1 MTLLAPLVVLVAA
14 VFAGLFILR
23 LGGAHRRSVSRF
35 APAIICA
42 GAAILFAARGAMWI
56 ALAFGVASIALY
68 AWSTR
73 ESQAATKQARNKSS
87 RSHGAAPPK
96 KGSAMS
102 DAQARAI
109 LGVHPGASEADI
121 RSAYRRK
128 MARAHPDLGGST
140 EEAAQLSAARD
151 ALLRR

>member
-1 MTLLAPLVVLVAA
+1 MSLLAPLLVLVAA

-23 LGGAHRRSVSRF
+23 LGGAHRRSVSRY
-35 APAIICA
+35 APSILFA
-42 GAAILFAARGAMWI
+42 GAAILFAARGSMWI
-56 ALAFGVASIALY
+56 ALAFGAAAVALY

-73 ESQAATKQARNKSS
+73 NVAVESARKRGQSRAQSS
-87 RSHGAAPPK
+87 APPK
-96 KGSAMS
+96 RGNAMS

-109 LGVHPGASEADI
+109 LGVSPGASEADI

-140 EEAAQLSAARD
+140 EEAAKLSAARD

>member
-1 MTLLAPLVVLVAA
+1 MSLLAPLILLVAA
-14 VFAGLFILR
+14 VFAGLFMLR

-35 APAIICA
+35 APAIILA

-56 ALAFGVASIALY
+56 ALAFGAAAVALY

-73 ESQAATKQARNKSS
+73 AFIAEPKREQARAQSS
-87 RSHGAAPPK
+87 APPK
-96 KGSAMS
+96 RGYTMS

-109 LGVHPGASEADI
+109 LGVPPGASEADI

-140 EEAAQLSAARD
+140 EEAAKLSAARD
-151 ALLRR
+151 ALLRK